1 MGNYYTLTLNIL
13 SAIFIFIS
21 LLHILNK
28 IINDKQ
34 ERKQGLLVLSSISL
48 LLLILISNIVQ
59 FSSYWSIADRFEDI
73 LKSIF
78 YVSLI
83 LIVLDKLIQNE
94 FHERIRS
101 EKRIK
106 TTLQSIG
113 DAVITTNKNGLITS
127 MNQEA
132 ERLTKWTLQ
141 EATNQ
146 ELSAV
151 FNTHNSK
158 TGEKNQNSVKA
169 IIKSDGIE
177 GFTNHTALIAKEG
190 PIIQIAY
197 SGSPIRDDIDQIIG
211 VVLVFRD
218 VTKEYEMNEA
228 LKESKQRLSHAME
241 GTNAG
246 LWDWNIQSGK
256 SFFNDRWAEM
266 IGYKLSELFPMG
278 IMTWE
283 NLCHPD
289 DLKIAKKKHTDHFE
303 GKTAIYESEFRM
315 KHKNGHWVWILGRGK
330 VAEWDK
336 HGKPLR
342 MTGTH
347 LDITERKEYEQKLE
361 KTLYWLNEAQRVSKT
376 GYYELDIKSSKWT
389 GSILLNEIF
398 GVDESYEKTTKNW
411 LSLIHPE
418 YLEEVK
424 NYFQDDVLTHHLPF
438 DKQYKIITFEN
449 KQEKWVHGVGKLIF
463 DASGI
468 PTKMIGTIIDIT
480 DRKMA
485 EAKIQQQI
493 NDYQKLTTEYQ
504 TQNQTLQ
511 KSFNEV
517 NQINQELEVARTK
530 AEESDRL
537 KSAFLANMSHEIRT
551 PMNGILGF
559 AELLEEPALTGEMQ
573 KHYISVIQQSGQRML
588 SIINDLVSISKIEAG
603 QMDIRLTEVNS
614 NHILTSLYQFFEP
627 EVKKKGIKFS
637 YQLPLSDEESI
648 IETDMTKF
656 SQIMTN
662 LIKNSIRYTN
672 EGFIKFGY
680 QFVEEGSTLKFF
692 ITDSGIGIANGA
704 AERIFERFRQVAL
717 SPTRQEGAGL
727 GLSISKAYVEMLGG
741 EIGVQ
746 STEGEGST
754 FWFTLPYHR
763 RK

>member
-13 SAIFIFIS
+13 SIIFIFIAF
-21 LLHILNK
+21 LHILNK
-28 IINDKQ
+28 IINDNQ
-34 ERKQGLLVLSSISL
+34 ERKQGLVVLISISL
-48 LLLILISNIVQ
+48 LVLILITNIVQ

-78 YVSLI
+78 FVSLI

-94 FHERIRS
+94 FNERIRS

-113 DAVITTNKNGLITS
+113 DAVITTDKNGLITS
-127 MNQEA
+127 MNEEA

-141 EATNQ
+141 EAYNQ
-146 ELSAV
+146 KLSAV
-151 FNTHNSK
+151 FNTLNSK
-158 TGEKNQNSVKA
+158 TGEKIQNSVKTF
-169 IIKSDGIE
+169 KEDDGIE
-177 GFTNHTALIAKEG
+177 NLTNHTTLIAKEG
-190 PIIQIAY
+190 SIIQIAH
-197 SGSPIRDDIDQIIG
+197 SGSPIRDDKDQIIG

-228 LKESKQRLSHAME
+228 LKESKQRLSHALE
-241 GTNAG
+241 GANAG
-246 LWDWNIQSGK
+246 LWDWDIQSGK
-256 SFFNDRWAEM
+256 TFFNERWAEM
-266 IGYKLSELFPMG
+266 VGYKLNELFPLS
-278 IMTWE
+278 IKTWE

-289 DLKIAKKKHTDHFE
+289 DLIIARKKHKDHFE
-303 GKTAIYESEFRM
+303 RKTAIYESEFRM
-315 KHKNGHWVWILGRGK
+315 KHKNGNWIWVLARGK

-336 HGKPLR
+336 AGKPLR

-347 LDITERKEYEQKLE
+347 LDITKRKEYEQKLE
-361 KTLYWLNEAQRVSKT
+361 ETLFWLNEAQRVSKT

-398 GVDESYEKTTKNW
+398 GVDESYEKTTPNW
-411 LSLIHPE
+411 LRLMHPDH
-418 YLEEVK
+418 LEEVDK
-424 NYFQDDVLTHHLPF
+424 YFHNEVLEQHLPF
-438 DKQYKIITFEN
+438 DKQYKIITFNN
-449 KQEKWVHGVGKLIF
+449 KQEKWVHGFGKLIF
-463 DASGI
+463 DKSGI
-468 PTKMIGTIIDIT
+468 PTKMIGTIRDIT

-493 NDYQKLTTEYQ
+493 NEYQKLTNEYQ
-504 TQNQTLQ
+504 AQNKALQ

-517 NQINQELEVARTK
+517 KKINQELEVARTK

-573 KHYISVIQQSGQRML
+573 KHYVSVIQQSGQRML
-588 SIINDLVSISKIEAG
+588 NIINDLVSISKIEAG
-603 QMDIRLTEVNS
+603 QMDIRLTEVNT
-614 NHILTSLYQFFEP
+614 NQILTSLYQFFEP
-627 EVKKKGIKFS
+627 EVIKKGIKLS
-637 YQLPLSDEESI
+637 YQLPLSDENSV

-662 LIKNSIRYTN
+662 LIKNSLRYTN

-680 QFVEEGSTLKFF
+680 EFVEEGSTLKFF
-692 ITDSGIGIANGA
+692 ITDSGIGIATGD
-704 AERIFERFRQVAL
+704 EEKIFERFRQVAL

-727 GLSISKAYVEMLGG
+727 GLSISKAFVKMLGG
-741 EIGVQ
+741 NIGVQ

-754 FWFTLPYHR
+754 FWFTLPYR